1 MNKKQ
6 VVEIASGSVK
16 NAEAKMSRL
25 TDEEREK
32 LLNAIFAY
40 ITEKRSEK

>member
-6 VVEIASGSVK
+6 VAEIASGSVK

-40 ITEKRSEK
+40 IAEKRSEK